1 VRHIFTDRA
10 PEPGFYSPAVA
21 VDVGNSTLVF
31 LSGQTGNVPGLPGE
45 PVIRGGVGPQTYQAL
60 KNILAVVRA
69 VGGDVDDIVELKVF
83 LKDSE
88 GAGEAQQEARS
99 ATRKVF
105 GEAHTEFFSKHGLS
119 KEEQNLPARTMVWVS
134 EVPLEY
140 PAEDTLVE
148 ITATAV
154 IPKR

>member
-1 VRHIFTDRA
+1 M
-10 PEPGFYSPAVA
+10 
-21 VDVGNSTLVF
+21 
-31 LSGQTGNVPGLPGE
+31 
-45 PVIRGGVGPQTYQAL
+45 
-60 KNILAVVRA
+60 RA

-140 PAEDTLVE
+140 PIEDTLVE

-154 IPKR
+154 IPKK